1 MDAGRSAGTRPA
13 TLSPAFVKTVA
24 RAGRYG
30 DGRGGH
36 GLSLLVKPMASG
48 RLSKTWSQRVRI
60 GGRPANIGLGR
71 YPIVSLAE
79 ARAAAR
85 GNARALAQ
93 GRDVRGGGVPTF
105 AEAVRQVI
113 EVPGATRRDG
123 GRLASQ
129 CRSSL
134 RDHVLP
140 RLGRKRVSDVTTAD
154 VMAVLLP
161 IWNEKRETARRVRQ
175 RIGAVMT
182 WAVAQGYRGDNP
194 AGEAVGAALPRVN
207 GVQRPM
213 RALPH
218 AQVAAVLER
227 IRQARVWP
235 ATRLAFEFLVLTAAR
250 SGDVRHA
257 TWNEIEFGG
266 AVWTVPAERTRAK
279 REHRVPLS
287 AWALDLLR
295 EARKYD
301 DDSGLVFPSQT
312 GRVLSDNTISKL
324 LREQA
329 IAAVPHG
336 FRSSFRDWCSDT
348 GQPRELAEM
357 ALARVVRGV
366 EGAYTRSDLFERRR
380 RLMDR
385 WAAYLTTVSARVV
398 RLNPRIRSAPGG

>member
-1 MDAGRSAGTRPA
+1 MTAGRRSAGTRPT
-13 TLSPAFVKTVA
+13 TLSAAFVKTVA

-60 GGRPANIGLGR
+60 AGRPANIGLGR
-71 YPIVSLAE
+71 YPVVSLAD
-79 ARAAAR
+79 ARAAALR
-85 GNARALAQ
+85 NARAVAQ
-93 GRDVRGGGVPTF
+93 GQDVRGGRVPTF
-105 AEAVRQVI
+105 AA
-113 EVPGATRRDG
+113 
-123 GRLASQ
+123 
-129 CRSSL
+129 
-134 RDHVLP
+134 
-140 RLGRKRVSDVTTAD
+140 
-154 VMAVLLP
+154 
-161 IWNEKRETARRVRQ
+161 ARRV
-175 RIGAVMT
+175 IELHGAT
-182 WAVAQGYRGDNP
+182 SPKA
-194 AGEAVGAALPRVN
+194 N
-207 GVQRPM
+207 GVQKPM

-257 TWNEIEFGG
+257 TWNEIELGG
-266 AVWTVPAERTRAK
+266 AVWTVPAERVRAQ

-287 AWALDLLR
+287 GWALDLLR

-312 GRVLSDNTISKL
+312 GRVLSDATISRL
-324 LREQA
+324 LREQG

-336 FRSSFRDWCSDT
+336 FRSSFSDWCSDT

-385 WAAYLTTVSARVV
+385 WAAYLTTVSANVV
-398 RLNPRIRSAPGG
+398 RSNSRSRSARGGSS